1 MCRRS
6 CYRGRTEHVRGRC
19 ELLFSNARV
28 RRIVVVLPV
37 ATRFVADRRLDYRW
51 RHAGVVE
58 RPLGPER
65 YATSLRVIRSVNQ

>member
-6 CYRGRTEHVRGRC
+6 CYLGRTEHVRGRC

-37 ATRFVADRRLDYRW
+37 ATRFVADRRLDDRW
-51 RHAGVVE
+51 RRAGAMQ
-58 RPLGPER
+58 RHSGSFGR
-65 YATSLRVIRSVNQ
+65 